1 MSQLPKKAFSLSMV
15 WVVAIEVLILAGAIV
30 IHMLSALPLEYS
42 WSRTLELFWQSVT
55 DKYFIVMACIALIA
69 AAGVRARR
77 SFSSPLRFDA
87 RFFISLALAAIV
99 LMVMVAASSQYGA
112 WDYAF
117 LLPVLALMVPA
128 LRQRHPL
135 KALAGFIATIL
146 VLVVTSY
153 VFTIYKSQLFIE
165 RAPLDALLVEAE
177 SFLFGRPLYLSIAEW
192 ASTHTAWV
200 RFSDWVYYLFFHHM
214 ALTALFLFACDD
226 NEEQWRYVLSLALC
240 YTLGGLSYF
249 LFPAMGPVYFDPGQF
264 SYLSANAEFT
274 TFIQGLLKE
283 STDGAGNG
291 RLTVI
296 ETFAFIA
303 CMPSL
308 HMAHETVM
316 LFYSRRSRLMI
327 GFAALFWTGAFA
339 AVLILGW
346 HYLFDVLG
354 GLLLA
359 ALVIWI
365 AQGIHLP
372 GIREQRPQA

>member
-1 MSQLPKKAFSLSMV
+1 MSQLPKKTFSLSMV
-15 WVVAIEVLILAGAIV
+15 WVVAIEVLILAGAIL

-69 AAGVRARR
+69 AAGVRTRR
-77 SFSSPLRFDA
+77 SFSSPLCFDA
-87 RFFISLALAAIV
+87 RFFISLILAAIV
-99 LMVMVAASSQYGA
+99 LMVMVAASPRYGA

-117 LLPVLALMVPA
+117 LLPVLALMMPA
-128 LRQRHPL
+128 LRQRHPV

-165 RAPLDALLVEAE
+165 RAPLDTLLVEAE
-177 SFLFGRPLYLSIAEW
+177 SFLFGQPLYLSIAEW

-249 LFPAMGPVYFDPGQF
+249 LFPAMGPAYFDPAHF
-264 SYLSANAEFT
+264 TYLNTDAEFT
-274 TFIQGLLKE
+274 TFIQGCLKT
-283 STDGAGNG
+283 STDDASIG
-291 RLTVI
+291 RLAVI

-308 HMAHETVM
+308 HMAHETIM
-316 LFYSRRSRLMI
+316 LFYSRRSRLML
-327 GFAALFWTGAFA
+327 GLAALFWAGAFA

-346 HYLFDVLG
+346 HYLFDVVG
-354 GLLLA
+354 GLVLA
-359 ALVIWI
+359 ALVILI
-365 AQGIHLP
+365 AQRVQLTTTAGS
-372 GIREQRPQA
+372 RQTA